1 MISIGIT
8 VCNEYL
14 ELKTLLDFL
23 QENAL
28 SDQYELIVQI
38 DKDNYTDEVIE
49 VIVNRGVK
57 HYFHP
62 LNKDFASYKNE
73 LFKYCSGDFILQ
85 LDADELVSIDFLRL
99 IPEIIEANPEVD
111 LYYIPRINTVSGI
124 TPEHIQKWGW
134 RYENERVNW
143 PDYQTRLYR
152 NTPEIKWRNAV
163 HEVIEGHK
171 QFTVLPSVDEL
182 ALIHH
187 KSIEKQEKQ
196 NQFYETL

>member
-73 LFKYCSGDFILQ
+73 LAKHCSGDFILQ
-85 LDADELVSIDFLRL
+85 LDADEIVSIDFLRL

-111 LYYIPRINTVSGI
+111 LYYIPRINTVEGL
-124 TPEHIQKWGW
+124 TEEDVLKWGW
-134 RYENERVNW
+134 KVKGNRINY
-143 PDYQTRLYR
+143 PDYQSRLYR
-152 NTPEIKWRNAV
+152 NSSNIKWKNPV
-163 HEVIEGHK
+163 HEVITGHK
-171 QFTVLPSVDEL
+171 QFSLLPETDEL
-182 ALIHH
+182 SLIHH
-187 KSIEKQEKQ
+187 KTISKQRKQ
-196 NQFYETL
+196 NEFYDTI

>member
-73 LFKYCSGDFILQ
+73 LFKHCSGDFILQ

-152 NTPEIKWRNAV
+152 NSSDIKWRNKV
-163 HEVIEGHK
+163 HEVIEGYK
-171 QFTVLPSVDEL
+171 QFTVLPAVDEL

-187 KSIEKQEKQ
+187 KTIERQEKQ
-196 NQFYETL
+196 NNYYETL

>member
-1 MISIGIT
+1 MISIAIT
-8 VCNEYL
+8 VCNEAP
-14 ELKTLLDFL
+14 ELKMLLDFL

-28 SDQYELIVQI
+28 SDQYELVVQI

-124 TPEHIQKWGW
+124 TPE
-134 RYENERVNW
+134 
-143 PDYQTRLYR
+143 LYR
-152 NTPEIKWRNAV
+152 NGVGDMKMKE
-163 HEVIEGHK
+163 
-171 QFTVLPSVDEL
+171 
-182 ALIHH
+182 
-187 KSIEKQEKQ
+187 
-196 NQFYETL
+196 